1 MMEETL
7 ANWLALSLVPGL
19 GVSSFWRLLDRFS
32 TPERVLGAP
41 KSEVERVP
49 GMRERQL
56 ASLFGGEDYREQ
68 AREELRRLTALGG
81 FALSFADAGYPPLL
95 RRLPDPPPVIFIVG
109 RRELLLEEAVAVVG
123 SRAATGYGRKIA
135 FSLAEQLVRAN
146 YTVVS
151 GLALGIDAEAHAGA
165 LQGGGKTVAVLG
177 CGLDIVYPR
186 LNLPLFR
193 KIREHG
199 VLLSEYPLG
208 TQPEGFRFPARNRI
222 IAGMCRGVVVVE
234 AAKRSG
240 SLITAQIALD
250 CGREVF
256 AVPGHIDSRKSEG
269 THWLLKQGAKLVQGI
284 EDIVEELGGMA
295 GGELARPGK
304 NHGPDGGMLDPESS
318 RLLALL
324 DAYPQ
329 PRETLLARSGLSP
342 SRLSELLL
350 LLELDGYVEI
360 LAGDRVC
367 KGGKI
372 IR

>member
-1 MMEETL
+1 MDETL
-7 ANWLALSLVPGL
+7 VDWLALSLVPGL
-19 GVSSFWRLLDRFS
+19 GVSSFWRLLDYFA
-32 TPERVLGAP
+32 TPERVLGAA
-41 KSEVERVP
+41 KREVQRVP
-49 GMRERQL
+49 GVRERQL
-56 ASLFGGEDYREQ
+56 AGLFAGEDYRKQ

-81 FALSFADAGYPPLL
+81 FAITFGDADYPTLL
-95 RRLPDPPPVIFIVG
+95 RRLSDPPPVLFAVG
-109 RRELLLEEAVAVVG
+109 RRELLRDEAVAVVG

-135 FSLAEQLVRAN
+135 FALGEQLVRAG

-151 GLALGIDAEAHAGA
+151 GLALGIDAEAHSGA
-165 LQGGGKTVAVLG
+165 LHVGGRTIAVLG
-177 CGLDIVYPR
+177 CGLDVVYPR
-186 LNLPLFR
+186 LNLPLF
-193 KIREHG
+193 KTIRENG
-199 VLLSEYPLG
+199 VLVSEYPMG

-222 IAGMCRGVVVVE
+222 IAGMSSGVVVVE
-234 AAKRSG
+234 AARRSG

-256 AVPGHIDSRKSEG
+256 AVPGHIDSHKSEG

-295 GGELARPGK
+295 DSKPAQPGMRK
-304 NHGPDGGMLDPESS
+304 GPDGAELDLESS
-318 RLLALL
+318 QLLALL

-329 PRETLLARSGLSP
+329 SRETLLATSHLSP

-367 KGGKI
+367 RRGE
-372 IR
+372 R